1 MCIKAKTDFDLV
13 NVDILVL
20 LLHLLVGDFHCADRR
35 HLPGIQPIVSFGI
48 SAPPSSIPS
57 AYSVLQILGRHLG
70 LLHVE
75 RLLGKLCE
83 LPLVHLLLLQ
93 HPHSPLCHGRL
104 PNRNRNQDQ

>member
-1 MCIKAKTDFDLV
+1 MSIFLYCFFIS
-13 NVDILVL
+13 L
-20 LLHLLVGDFHCADRR
+20 LAISIALTVAIYRESNQLSASVY
-35 HLPGIQPIVSFGI
+35 QP
-48 SAPPSSIPS
+48 PPSSIPS

-93 HPHSPLCHGRL
+93 QPHSPLCHGRL

>member
-1 MCIKAKTDFDLV
+1 MSIFLYCFFIS
-13 NVDILVL
+13 L
-20 LLHLLVGDFHCADRR
+20 LAISIALTVAIYRESKQLSASVY
-35 HLPGIQPIVSFGI
+35 QP
-48 SAPPSSIPS
+48 PPSSIPS

-93 HPHSPLCHGRL
+93 DPHRPLCHGRL
-104 PNRNRNQDQ
+104 PNQNQDQ